1 MLQLH
6 IFFSW
11 VELLQFFRIVEPSGD
26 TGAHLISHWFRLALF
41 FILSLINEVKNEP
54 FRQGM
59 MRKAL
64 ELFQEEKLVCDWLW
78 SINFSYRPNLSL

>member
-11 VELLQFFRIVEPSGD
+11 VELLQFFRIVEPRGD
-26 TGAHLISHWFRLALF
+26 TGAHLISPWFRLALF

-54 FRQGM
+54 FRQGL

-64 ELFQEEKLVCDWLW
+64 EGCG
-78 SINFSYRPNLSL
+78 P